1 VRVLFDQGTPA
12 PLRHALVG
20 HSVETAFELGWGT
33 LQNGTLIVV
42 AKAEGFDVFP
52 ATDKNLKY
60 QQNLAG
66 RRLAVIVLS
75 TTSWPRIR
83 RGHCE
88 GARSRGLGALRQ
100 LHRSERGVMAN
111 RSVETDTQRHC
122 AATRAREH
130 TSRGSLPVRAGQLQ
144 RQTS

>member
-1 VRVLFDQGTPA
+1 MRVLFDQGTPA

-83 RGHCE
+83 GVTAKVLEAVDSAH
-88 GARSRGLGALRQ
+88 LG
-100 LHRSERGVMAN
+100 SFIEV
-111 RSVETDTQRHC
+111 SVE
-122 AATRAREH
+122 
-130 TSRGSLPVRAGQLQ
+130 
-144 RQTS
+144 